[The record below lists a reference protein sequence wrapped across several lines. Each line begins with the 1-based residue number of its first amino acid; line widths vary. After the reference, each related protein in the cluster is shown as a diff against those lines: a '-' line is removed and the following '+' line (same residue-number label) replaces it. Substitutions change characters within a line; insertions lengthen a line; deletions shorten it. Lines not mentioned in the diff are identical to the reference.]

1 MTTAVVVVARVNIGA
16 DKHEKRHMTNTTKDS
31 TFQSGGGKEEEYR
44 ESYAVAVEKSLNRI
58 IKNY

>member
-1 MTTAVVVVARVNIGA
+1 MVVVAPLNIGA

-31 TFQSGGGKEEEYR
+31 TFKSRGGKEEDYR